1 MSPVAVK
8 NINNHFAL
16 FFSQVKQKL
25 LIPDADITGIW
36 DEWYATNKIESQKKS
51 SGMETVLRDRVVAFY
66 DEFGCVL
73 SSEGVWDSLSESVY
87 ARMVAALW
95 GEQRNQELLI
105 ESLKGLNKRK
115 VARND
120 SGNVVKRNKSAYLFC
135 CAHFRDGVKRDH
147 PEMTPQQVTKILG
160 EKWKEVSSE
169 KGELFDKFTRLASED
184 KERYGKENPSTVVK
198 KPVKP
203 KSPARSPGKPRGK
216 SAWVIFCEI
225 KRADVKERLGD
236 EATNK
241 QIMHELGLMWAS
253 DEYTQ
258 VKIIAEEKSI
268 ESKEKVREQLR
279 KEKADVEP
287 DNNVILEESTVVAVE
302 KVKERPA
309 VATPIK
315 ENPVVVKHPG
325 APVKDNA
332 KAKLKIL
339 LADDESELE
348 EEDEDY
354 DVNVNMSGMTFE

>member
-1 MSPVAVK
+1 
-8 NINNHFAL
+8 
-16 FFSQVKQKL
+16 
-25 LIPDADITGIW
+25 
-36 DEWYATNKIESQKKS
+36 
-51 SGMETVLRDRVVAFY
+51 
-66 DEFGCVL
+66 
-73 SSEGVWDSLSESVY
+73 
-87 ARMVAALW
+87 
-95 GEQRNQELLI
+95 
-105 ESLKGLNKRK
+105 
-115 VARND
+115 
-120 SGNVVKRNKSAYLFC
+120 
-135 CAHFRDGVKRDH
+135 
-147 PEMTPQQVTKILG
+147 MTPQQVTKILG

-203 KSPARSPGKPRGK
+203 KSPTRSPGKPRGK

-258 VKIIAEEKSI
+258 VKILAEEKSI

-302 KVKERPA
+302 KVKECPA

-315 ENPVVVKHPG
+315 ESPVVVKHPG
-325 APVKDNA
+325 APVKDIA

-339 LADDESELE
+339 LADDESEVE
-348 EEDEDY
+348 DEDEDY